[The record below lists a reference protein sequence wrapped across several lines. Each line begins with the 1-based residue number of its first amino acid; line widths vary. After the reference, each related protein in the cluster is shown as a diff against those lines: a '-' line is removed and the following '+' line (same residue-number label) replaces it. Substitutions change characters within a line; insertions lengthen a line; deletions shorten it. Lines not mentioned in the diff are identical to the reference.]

1 MQGVRVVKRDTI
13 TGSTFRDGIH
23 CSATMSGCGTYR
35 YVLER
40 DWTDPDGPDITP
52 ETDLLTFVMLN
63 PSTADALQDDP
74 TIRRCIGFAREWGYG
89 GVSVVNLYAFRS
101 TDPRELK
108 RVKDPVGECN
118 LDYIKD
124 ECLGR
129 HVVLAWGA
137 FELDCGEYAHRCDVM
152 ARIRLGAVRID
163 CLGKTKAGHPKH
175 PLYLPASTERVPW

>member
-1 MQGVRVVKRDTI
+1 MKRDVI
-13 TGSTFRDGIH
+13 SGSTFRDGIH
-23 CSATMSGCGTYR
+23 CSATMSVCGKYR
-35 YVLER
+35 YLLER

-63 PSTADALQDDP
+63 PSTADALHDDP

-89 GVSVVNLYAFRS
+89 GIAVVNLYALRS
-101 TDPRELK
+101 TDPDALFGLDSEGPL
-108 RVKDPVGECN
+108 N
-118 LDYIKD
+118 LDYVKD

-137 FELDCGEYAHRCDVM
+137 HKVVEQEWQVVEAVL
-152 ARIRLGAVRID
+152 ARVRLGAVRID

-175 PLYLPASTERVPW
+175 PLYLPARTERVPW